1 MQVTV
6 RAIHREDLVKEMAL
20 TREDLEEILEQKLDK
35 KLDPILKSVQFMS
48 ERFDE
53 MTRKLDKLEQE
64 KTEILRESHRLK
76 SECLHLSN
84 ELNQVKTN
92 LNDLEQYTRRDC
104 LEIRGIPI
112 QTDREDT
119 DEIVKKVGEMVGVS
133 IESKDIST
141 SHRLPQTSRSDI
153 EGRPRSAFPPTLI
166 VKFTSRSVRDELYR
180 ARRHLKG
187 KTTRDLHPS
196 QRMNSEPGNNIFIAE
211 SLTKANKDLFTSC
224 LKLRRELNYSFIWTN
239 YGRIYMRK
247 NTSSSAIHIANT
259 SDLAK
264 IKPRGNGNE

>member
-141 SHRLPQTSRSDI
+141 TDYHKHQD
-153 EGRPRSAFPPTLI
+153 LI
-166 VKFTSRSVRDELYR
+166 
-180 ARRHLKG
+180 LKA
-187 KTTRDLHPS
+187 DLD
-196 QRMNSEPGNNIFIAE
+196 QRF
-211 SLTKANKDLFTSC
+211 
-224 LKLRRELNYSFIWTN
+224 
-239 YGRIYMRK
+239 
-247 NTSSSAIHIANT
+247 HQH
-259 SDLAK
+259 
-264 IKPRGNGNE
+264 

>member
-1 MQVTV
+1 MSICNRKCTCICASNRTSDSPRRLGQRNGTDTGGSWRNSGANIGQKTGSDLEVCTIYEWTV
-6 RAIHREDLVKEMAL
+6 RRN
-20 TREDLEEILEQKLDK
+20 
-35 KLDPILKSVQFMS
+35 
-48 ERFDE
+48 DE
-53 MTRKLDKLEQE
+53 EQE

-141 SHRLPQTSRSDI
+141 SHRLISVSTNIDR
-153 EGRPRSAFPPTLI
+153 EVH
-166 VKFTSRSVRDELYR
+166 VKIC
-180 ARRHLKG
+180 
-187 KTTRDLHPS
+187 
-196 QRMNSEPGNNIFIAE
+196 QRWAVQS
-211 SLTKANKDLFTSC
+211 
-224 LKLRRELNYSFIWTN
+224 
-239 YGRIYMRK
+239 
-247 NTSSSAIHIANT
+247 
-259 SDLAK
+259 
-264 IKPRGNGNE
+264 

>member
-48 ERFDE
+48 ERLDE

-141 SHRLPQTSRSDI
+141 TDYHKHQD
-153 EGRPRSAFPPTLI
+153 LI
-166 VKFTSRSVRDELYR
+166 
-180 ARRHLKG
+180 LKA
-187 KTTRDLHPS
+187 DLD
-196 QRMNSEPGNNIFIAE
+196 QRF
-211 SLTKANKDLFTSC
+211 
-224 LKLRRELNYSFIWTN
+224 
-239 YGRIYMRK
+239 
-247 NTSSSAIHIANT
+247 HQH
-259 SDLAK
+259 
-264 IKPRGNGNE
+264 